1 MDRNDTC
8 AHRNTL
14 LIFPI
19 RNVLEN
25 NIVRFLYEFREQRRR
40 VQPNPRTLGVSASPV
55 RRKGSLKA
63 LASELDLSI
72 TTVSRAL
79 AGYSDVAAT
88 TRQRVTD
95 AAARINYVPNSAGKM
110 LVTGRSG
117 YVGLTLPLLDDP
129 FSDPFLG
136 NFIAGLGESLAA
148 RDYDL
153 LINTV
158 APSQTE
164 MQVLRRTVESGRVD
178 GIVLTRISET
188 DERVDFLR
196 ERQIPFV
203 THGRTLENHSL
214 YSWIDTDGEYAFTE
228 ATDLLLSLGHR
239 KLALLSIT
247 EPMMFR
253 HVRENGVAEAI
264 TNSDVSQHVSLTV
277 KHSNRFDLNA
287 YRHVIKD
294 LLNDDNRPTALLVLT
309 DEIAL
314 LVLEVASELGLSVPE
329 HLSVIGFGNIP
340 QAAVAPPGLT
350 TFDQSTRSTASQIGE
365 VLLNSIDGKT
375 VTQQQLI
382 RPFLVSRGSHGP
394 APVSETTGVTV

>member
-1 MDRNDTC
+1 MT
-8 AHRNTL
+8 
-14 LIFPI
+14 P
-19 RNVLEN
+19 
-25 NIVRFLYEFREQRRR
+25 
-40 VQPNPRTLGVSASPV
+40 SPV

-63 LASELDLSI
+63 LASELNVSI

-79 AGYSDVAAT
+79 AGYSDVAEN
-88 TRQRVTD
+88 TRKRVTD

-117 YVGLTLPLLDDP
+117 YIGLTLPLLDEP

-148 RDYDL
+148 RGYDL

-164 MQVLRRTVESGRVD
+164 MQVLQRTVESGRVD
-178 GIVLTRISET
+178 GIVLTRIGEA
-188 DERVDFLR
+188 DERVEFLR

-203 THGRTLENHSL
+203 THGRTLEAQTQ
-214 YSWIDTDGEYAFTE
+214 YSWIDTDGTYAFAE
-228 ATDLLLSLGHR
+228 ATQMMLSLGHR
-239 KLALLSIT
+239 KLALLSIN
-247 EPMMFR
+247 EHMMFR
-253 HVRENGVAEAI
+253 HVRENGVTNAI
-264 TNSDVSQHVSLTV
+264 AQSDVQNDVLLTV
-277 KHSNRFDLNA
+277 EHCNRFDFNT
-287 YRHVIKD
+287 YRKTIKR
-294 LLNDDNRPTALLVLT
+294 LLRAVDRPTAFLALT

-314 LVLEVASELGLSVPE
+314 IVFDVATQLGLSVPKD
-329 HLSVIGFGNIP
+329 LSVIGFGNIP
-340 QAAVAPPGLT
+340 QAKVAPPGLT
-350 TFDQSTRSTASQIGE
+350 TFDQSTRSTAAQIGE

-394 APVSETTGVTV
+394 APVATATGGAS